1 MPHTDWHLL
10 IFIVGLKPLKFSTY
24 LPWGL
29 CGIFLLKLF
38 SFLAYNS
45 LDKGDE
51 RKVAEGLARFGSGF
65 GTARRAALTEAM
77 NLPLPWVCVPAAGVG
92 PDEAWGLFS
101 SASSLGSH
109 KGSFDGSL
117 QRRLQNK
124 KFTGESFSA

>member
-1 MPHTDWHLL
+1 METRKFLGPLVILCVPHTDWHLL
-10 IFIVGLKPLKFSTY
+10 IFIVGVKPLKFSTC

-51 RKVAEGLARFGSGF
+51 RKAAEGLARFGSGF

-77 NLPLPWVCVPAAGVG
+77 HLPLPWG
-92 PDEAWGLFS
+92 PRSCGR
-101 SASSLGSH
+101 G
-109 KGSFDGSL
+109 GT
-117 QRRLQNK
+117 R
-124 KFTGESFSA
+124 